1 MEWSEDVAAA
11 QWIAERL
18 HPFARDVGSLVP
30 EGFAAYTRIS
40 HPDAGTLDRTR
51 LDALLEV
58 LARHTAAPVRCWFA
72 IWDGY
77 AWLHG
82 PPAMTTLTSDGGS
95 AGPPTGL
102 APPPARLRLPARS
115 FALFR
120 GGLDT
125 ARALWDLSWEQ
136 SPNLWW
142 PDDRSWCV
150 ATDIDLT
157 STYLG
162 GSAALAR
169 DLLAEPRLT
178 AQPADPGDPIGAGA
192 PPGRPD

>member
-1 MEWSEDVAAA
+1 VQWSEDVAAA
-11 QWIAERL
+11 QWIVETL
-18 HPFARDVGSLVP
+18 HPFAQDVGSLVP
-30 EGFAAYTRIS
+30 EVFAAYARIR
-40 HPDAGTLDRTR
+40 HPDAGTLDRPQ

-58 LARHTAAPVRCWFA
+58 LPRHAPEPGPCWFA

-82 PPAMTTLTSDGGS
+82 PGAMSTMTRDGTSADPPAWIT
-95 AGPPTGL
+95 
-102 APPPARLRLPARS
+102 PPPARIRLPSRS
-115 FALFR
+115 FALYR
-120 GGLDT
+120 GGLDA

-150 ATDIDLT
+150 ATEIDLT

-162 GSAALAR
+162 GSAALVR
-169 DLLAEPRLT
+169 DLLGDRRIN
-178 AQPADPGDPIGAGA
+178 AQPARPGDPIGAGA
-192 PPGRPD
+192 